1 VTVVVPDFL
10 WNDGWWDVDVLE
22 ECHWGAKTAILDIE
36 AKVAGAVV
44 GVRNGAVDGCF
55 VVEHG
60 DGWGAGVAWAV
71 EVVAGGCQANWM
83 CFGPLEVDVT
93 DEVCMGDFAT
103 PGDMGQFDE
112 ESVPWI
118 WVAAGR
124 VMPKPLERSPPH
136 LLARPRSQMLASG
149 PRGALFS
156 GCGWSGGQ
164 SGNMLLAGCSLGKG
178 AGCMMGGTAG
188 ASTAWTGWGMV
199 EHW

>member
-1 VTVVVPDFL
+1 VTGVVPDFL
-10 WNDGWWDVDVLE
+10 WNDRWWDVDVLK
-22 ECHWGAKTAILDIE
+22 ECHRGAKTAILDIE

-103 PGDMGQFDE
+103 PGDLGQFDE
-112 ESVPWI
+112 ESCAGALDLGGGWASHAKTIGEESAPFVGKATFPDAGVWTEGSLAFRM
-118 WVAAGR
+118 WMEWWSERQHAAGW
-124 VMPKPLERSPPH
+124 L
-136 LLARPRSQMLASG
+136 QFG
-149 PRGALFS
+149 QRGWMHD
-156 GCGWSGGQ
+156 GWDSWGV
-164 SGNMLLAGCSLGKG
+164 NSLDGVG
-178 AGCMMGGTAG
+178 HG
-188 ASTAWTGWGMV
+188 
-199 EHW
+199 